1 MLVGYGAL
9 FFVPMIDDSNHPT
22 TPNPLLEKRRGLLLE
37 YWWRMGF

>member
-1 MLVGYGAL
+1 MLVGCGAL
-9 FFVPMIDDSNHPT
+9 VFVPAIDKGART